1 MIGGHALVTFSSSAT
16 DILFFPV
23 ASVVFLMSQHVADV
37 NLVSIIM
44 HRRDQSNFVAS
55 NIEDREFSDLVGLR
69 ESLSQLDEV

>member
-1 MIGGHALVTFSSSAT
+1 LVTFSSSAT

-37 NLVSIIM
+37 NLISIIM

-55 NIEDREFSDLVGLR
+55 NIKDGEFSDLIRLR
-69 ESLSQLDEV
+69 ENLAQLNEV